1 MCKFDGN
8 ALKKVKI
15 VELLA
20 LSGII
25 IFSLPFLFVSELW
38 LFSGICLSAR
48 GTNVGLISSMGSKVT
63 GHASPSATFFASEG
77 SMYLQETMSQL
88 VMNT

>member
-1 MCKFDGN
+1 MGKFDGN
-8 ALKKVKI
+8 SLKKVKI

-20 LSGII
+20 LSGIV
-25 IFSLPFLFVSELW
+25 IFSLPFLFASALW

-48 GTNVGLISSMGSKVT
+48 GANVGLMSSMGSKVT

-77 SMYLQETMSQL
+77 SMYLQETIGQL
-88 VMNT
+88 VMDT